1 MEMYHGR
8 NKTQWQH
15 TSSMLAIIAN
25 IMRDGKKG
33 SAPGPD
39 DFNPYVQ
46 AEKKKQKT
54 TKHDISILKKVFV
67 DKKI

>member
-1 MEMYHGR
+1 
-8 NKTQWQH
+8 
-15 TSSMLAIIAN
+15 MLAIIAN

-54 TKHDISILKKVFV
+54 TNHDISILKQVFV

>member
-1 MEMYHGR
+1 MYHGK
-8 NKTQWQH
+8 NKTEWQH

-25 IMRDGKKG
+25 IIHDGKKG

-39 DFNPYVQ
+39 DFNPYVL
-46 AEKKKQKT
+46 AEKKKQKPI
-54 TKHDISILKKVFV
+54 KQDISILKKVFI